1 MRQDMWHPGEDELI
15 EHLVGDGD
23 AAARRRIDAH
33 LLTCTDCRRV
43 GDEITGALTLVDTSV
58 PEPPAGF
65 ERVMWARVQE
75 GIAREARPSIWSWRQ
90 WVPAGALAAAAIAGV
105 MLANRPAPPAVQVQ
119 EQAAAAPADAQT
131 EMLARVLYTALDAHF
146 QQTEMLLVELR
157 NGSDRESIDY
167 EQVTADELVS
177 AGRLYRQTAQYAG
190 RHRLVQVLDE
200 LEPLLVEVARGPD
213 RMQAP
218 ERDWL
223 RSKIE
228 DDALL
233 FKVRAAGND
242 VRERVVNPD

>member
-1 MRQDMWHPGEDELI
+1 MWHPGEDELI

-23 AAARRRIDAH
+23 AAGRRKIDAH
-33 LLTCTDCRRV
+33 LLTCADCRRV

-75 GIAREARPSIWSWRQ
+75 GIARDARPTFWSWRQ
-90 WVPAGALAAAAIAGV
+90 WVPAGALAAMALVGIS
-105 MLANRPAPPAVQVQ
+105 LANQTGTPADPTQTGP
-119 EQAAAAPADAQT
+119 ETLPMEAAAQT
-131 EMLARVLYTALDAHF
+131 DSDMRDRVLYTALDSHF

-157 NGSDRESIDY
+157 NAPDRDSFDY

-177 AGRLYRQTAQYAG
+177 AGRLYRQTAEFAG

-200 LEPLLVEVARGPD
+200 LEPLLVEVARS
-213 RMQAP
+213 P
-218 ERDWL
+218 ERWQTQKSAWL

-233 FKVRAAGND
+233 FKVRAAGSD
-242 VRERVVNPD
+242 VRERVANPD